1 MRVLEVKPYYSS
13 VLYIFWFLAP
23 SWNLQI
29 DSEIMLSAITAT
41 EEGRAEQ
48 EQNRT
53 QKQREDEDTTEH
65 KQNGEKQEL
74 ADDRFSLQNAQVVD
88 YQ

>member
-1 MRVLEVKPYYSS
+1 
-13 VLYIFWFLAP
+13 
-23 SWNLQI
+23 
-29 DSEIMLSAITAT
+29 MLSAITAT